1 MSLII
6 SSLFYNL
13 KDSTSSFYSR
23 GALLFYA
30 VLINAFASALEVL
43 YPFPFRA
50 QYSSF
55 LSDLHFIRPT
65 PDRSWKPNAR
75 SEDNQLAGRI
85 IVQSCRS
92 TSVSTFKTRDFMQST
107 LVIAGLKTKH
117 KRLNHDFLQCLA
129 FACHWIFEPAEE
141 LHEVEARPQ
150 RDAVEMFLA
159 GDAGLNEG
167 GMEVEEGRL
176 ERFEKVLDDWGGGDE
191 VEVG

>member
-1 MSLII
+1 METQRKIGRQSNGGQDYCTKLSID
-6 SSLFYNL
+6 F
-13 KDSTSSFYSR
+13 SFN
-23 GALLFYA
+23 F
-30 VLINAFASALEVL
+30 
-43 YPFPFRA
+43 
-50 QYSSF
+50 Q
-55 LSDLHFIRPT
+55 
-65 PDRSWKPNAR
+65 
-75 SEDNQLAGRI
+75 
-85 IVQSCRS
+85 
-92 TSVSTFKTRDFMQST
+92 TRDFMQST